1 MDDYKIVELYLNRDE
16 RAIEA
21 TDEKYRAYL
30 TKIAY
35 NVLANDEDSKESV
48 NDTYLAAWNYIPPQ
62 KPSVLRTYLAKL
74 TRRISIDAFRHKNR
88 DKRRES
94 CYAESLCELEGM
106 LTGDNSLNDTVNG
119 HLLTDAIEK
128 FLRALPSYERQVFIG
143 RYYFCDLLSDIAVYC
158 GGSESK
164 IKSTLYRTR
173 NKLKTY
179 LEKEG
184 FYL

>member
-1 MDDYKIVELYLNRDE
+1 MDDNKIVELYLNRDE

-21 TDEKYRAYL
+21 TDEKYNAYL

-35 NVLANDEDSKESV
+35 NILANDEDSKESV
-48 NDTYLAAWNYIPPQ
+48 NDTYLAAWDSIPPHR
-62 KPSVLRTYLAKL
+62 PSVLRTYLAKL
-74 TRRISIDAFRHKNR
+74 TRRISIDAFRRRNR

-94 CYAESLCELEGM
+94 CYAESLNELEGM
-106 LTGDNSLNDTVNG
+106 LSCGNSLDDTVDG

-128 FLRALPSYERQVFIG
+128 FLRALPSYERQVFVS
-143 RYYFCDLLSDIAVYC
+143 RYYFCDPLSDVAVYC
-158 GGSESK
+158 GGSVSK

-179 LEKEG
+179 LEEEG